1 MRFEIY
7 FAGRTTRRGL
17 HLSGRS
23 WSWPR
28 ERKRR
33 LKEGRRREMERRE
46 RRRRRRRRRLL
57 KSGWSKI
64 FSALLAPLGEPRF
77 RYMKVTFGPIH
88 AQPHPQH
95 TWNLLC
101 LWCLSLHHLRGVV
114 RKKWNSKTILK
125 NTPGHS
131 SMPSIFVSSPQQPL
145 DSGTWHQA
153 YLVVPK
159 VSCLFSF
166 DQRFCWNWVIFCL
179 QIVT

>member
-46 RRRRRRRRRLL
+46 RRRMRRRRLL
-57 KSGWSKI
+57 RSGWSRI

-88 AQPHPQH
+88 AQLHPQH

-114 RKKWNSKTILK
+114 RKKTDEIVKLIFKKNLQVILRCLLFLFHHL
-125 NTPGHS
+125 NNHWTWGHDTKHIWWCRKWVGCS
-131 SMPSIFVSSPQQPL
+131 LLIKDFVEIQ
-145 DSGTWHQA
+145 
-153 YLVVPK
+153 
-159 VSCLFSF
+159 
-166 DQRFCWNWVIFCL
+166 
-179 QIVT
+179 